1 MSYIQLNIQQAYA
14 LQQMKMG
21 YNCFLTGPGGVG
33 KSFIIDIFVKWVK
46 IKYKS
51 NPKAVAVT
59 STTGI
64 SALLINGITL
74 HSFAGVGFGEESVNI
89 LLKKI
94 NKKYATKMRWKFI
107 KVLVIDEISMLNP
120 ILFKKIE
127 KIARV
132 MKGNDI
138 PFGGIQIILSGD
150 FAQLP
155 AVKSLKFCFETSKWN
170 KCIDKTLYLT
180 EIVRQKNKIFQ
191 QCLNEI
197 RLGKVTSQTI
207 DILKSRVGVKLKNDY
222 NIEPTRL
229 YSLKHHVNIINN
241 DRLQILINE
250 DNVHKTYKSKTKV
263 VKNLK
268 NLNEKYLKSMMDK
281 NCQCVDNLTISVG
294 SQVMIIANNLTEK
307 IVNGSRG
314 IVTEFIGE
322 SPKVRLLDGR
332 EIVMLP
338 HLWEYNKNDEVVVT
352 KQQLPLRLA
361 WAMSIHKSQGSSI
374 DYAEI
379 DLGRS
384 IFEVGQAYVALSRVR
399 TLEGLSIINFH
410 EQSLK
415 THPKVIEF
423 YSKLI
428 PCNHLIKNTI
438 DLISH

>member
-1 MSYIQLNIQQAYA
+1 M
-14 LQQMKMG
+14 
-21 YNCFLTGPGGVG
+21 
-33 KSFIIDIFVKWVK
+33 
-46 IKYKS
+46 
-51 NPKAVAVT
+51 
-59 STTGI
+59 
-64 SALLINGITL
+64 
-74 HSFAGVGFGEESVNI
+74 
-89 LLKKI
+89 
-94 NKKYATKMRWKFI
+94 
-107 KVLVIDEISMLNP
+107 
-120 ILFKKIE
+120 
-127 KIARV
+127 
-132 MKGNDI
+132 
-138 PFGGIQIILSGD
+138 
-150 FAQLP
+150 
-155 AVKSLKFCFETSKWN
+155 
-170 KCIDKTLYLT
+170 
-180 EIVRQKNKIFQ
+180 VR
-191 QCLNEI
+191 
-197 RLGKVTSQTI
+197 
-207 DILKSRVGVKLKNDY
+207 
-222 NIEPTRL
+222 
-229 YSLKHHVNIINN
+229 
-241 DRLQILINE
+241 
-250 DNVHKTYKSKTKV
+250 KTYESKTKV
-263 VKNLK
+263 VKNTK

-281 NCQCVDNLTISVG
+281 NCQCVDNLTISIG

-332 EIVMLP
+332 EIVILP

-428 PCNHLIKNTI
+428 PCNKLIKNTI